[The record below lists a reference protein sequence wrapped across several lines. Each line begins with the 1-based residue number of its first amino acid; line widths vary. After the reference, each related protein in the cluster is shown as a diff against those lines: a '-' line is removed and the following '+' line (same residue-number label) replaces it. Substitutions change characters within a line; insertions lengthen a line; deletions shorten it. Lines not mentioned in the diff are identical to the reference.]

1 LAGRTKVSIITLG
14 CPKNVVDSETLMG
27 QMKLNEIELTGN
39 IDDADVAIINTCGF
53 IDAARAESID
63 VIIDTIRQK
72 DTTKLKKVLVMG
84 CLVERYRE
92 ELQKEIPEVDR
103 FFGTHEVPA
112 LLEELGGRYRFDMI
126 GERVLTTPSH
136 YAYVKISE
144 GCDHPCSFC
153 SIPLMRGKFESRPME
168 EVLKEIDLLS
178 SRGVKEIIVIAQDT
192 TAYGMDLGGESML
205 PVLLKKISAVDGI
218 QWIRLM
224 YTYPAQFP
232 MEVLDIYQTVPKVCR
247 YIDMPIQH
255 ISERVLRSMRR
266 GISGKATK
274 ELIRTIRSRVPDIAL
289 RTTLI
294 VGYPDE
300 TEDDFE
306 ELFEF
311 VGEARFER
319 LGVFPYSHEDGTY
332 AFDLGD
338 PVPDEVK
345 QERLTRIMELQRE
358 ISEAR
363 NQSFIGK
370 TVTVLVDR
378 EEESFFVGR
387 TEADA
392 PEIDNEVYC
401 RGAEARC
408 GEFSQVLISD
418 AVEYDLYGDIKER
431 LL

>member
-1 LAGRTKVSIITLG
+1 LAAQTKVTVITLG
-14 CPKNVVDSETLMG
+14 CPKNVVDSEILMG
-27 QMKLNEIELTGN
+27 QMKLNDIELTGS

-92 ELQKEIPEVDR
+92 ELQKEIPEVDC
-103 FFGTHEVPA
+103 FFGMHEVPA

-126 GERVLTTPSH
+126 GDRVLTTPSH

-144 GCDHPCSFC
+144 GCDNPCSFC
-153 SIPLMRGKFESRPME
+153 SIPLMRGKFVSRPMKE
-168 EVLKEIDLLS
+168 ILKEIDLLS

-192 TAYGMDLGGESML
+192 TAYGMDLGGERML
-205 PVLLKKISAVDGI
+205 PALLKEISAVDGI
-218 QWIRLM
+218 RWIRLM
-224 YTYPAQFP
+224 YTYPAKFP
-232 MEVLDIYQTVPKVCR
+232 MEVLDIYRTIPKLCR

-266 GISGKATK
+266 GISGKGTK
-274 ELIRTIRSRVPDIAL
+274 DLIRTIRSRVPDIAL

-300 TEDDFE
+300 TEEDFK

-311 VGEARFER
+311 VGEERFER
-319 LGVFPYSHEDGTY
+319 LGVFPYSQEDGTY

-338 PVPDEVK
+338 PVADEVK
-345 QERLTRIMELQRE
+345 QERLSRIMELQRE

-363 NQSFIGK
+363 NQSLIGK

-378 EEESFFVGR
+378 EEKGFFVGR

-401 RGAEARC
+401 RGTEAQC
-408 GEFSQVLISD
+408 GEFSHVVISD

-431 LL
+431 LS